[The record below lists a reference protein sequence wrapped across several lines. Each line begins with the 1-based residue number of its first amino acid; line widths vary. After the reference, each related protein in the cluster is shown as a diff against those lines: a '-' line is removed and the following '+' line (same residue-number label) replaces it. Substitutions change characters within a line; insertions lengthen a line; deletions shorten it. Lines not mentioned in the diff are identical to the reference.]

1 MEKLREII
9 KEKLAQEYPHLTEL
23 EDGTLEYEFYADYR
37 DTISDSTVKECMED
51 LDEGETP
58 YTKLVGQIASWYDD
72 EEWKCRAD
80 LTSEIM
86 DYLEDDEENYPE
98 GLSEAEKEAVGEI
111 IDELIVFKVPVEH
124 YLKQRVCVNIMVDT
138 GDGNYDYVCNHV
150 YPAYDG
156 RLENPIDD
164 EASIVWLA
172 STQGYSKE
180 RLAEALAEG
189 DMSNPNGFL
198 ESVRVE
204 VANEA
209 SHMNVLTF
217 LVEMDVERLMKLNEL
232 VELQSVD
239 GVHYDS
245 RENPDCGT
253 VTISK
258 NAEAGLYD
266 PWSGGGSCF
275 EIELEK
281 DVELPI
287 KFIRSALPDGGDGY
301 SIKSVYGMCRSAWKD
316 AVKSIEEPAKKSA

>member
-1 MEKLREII
+1 MEKLRAAV
-9 KEKLAQEYPHLTEL
+9 KEWLTNERHMDET
-23 EDGTLEYEFYADYR
+23 EDGMLEWEFYADYR
-37 DTISDSTVKECMED
+37 DTLSDSTVKECMED

-58 YTKLVGQIASWYDD
+58 MMKLVNKIIGWYSD
-72 EEWKCRAD
+72 EEWTVRND
-80 LTSEIM
+80 LVNELI
-86 DYLEDDEENYPE
+86 DFFNDDEENYPH
-98 GLSEAEKEAVGEI
+98 GLSSGEEETIGEI
-111 IDELIVFKVPVEH
+111 VDELICFKYPIDH
-124 YLKQRVCVNIMVDT
+124 YLKQSVCVNIMVDT

-245 RENPDCGT
+245 RENPDCG
-253 VTISK
+253 VILIGK
-258 NAEAGLYD
+258 DAETGLYD
-266 PWSGGGSCF
+266 PWNGGGSCF

-287 KFIRSALPDGGDGY
+287 KFIRSALPDGGDGH
-301 SIKSVYGMCRSAWKD
+301 SIKSVYGMCRSAWRD

>member
-1 MEKLREII
+1 MEKLRAVV
-9 KEKLAQEYPHLTEL
+9 KEWLKSERHLDETEN
-23 EDGTLEYEFYADYR
+23 GMLEYEFYADYR
-37 DTISDSTVKECMED
+37 DTLSDSTVKECMED
-51 LDEGETP
+51 LEEGETP
-58 YTKLVGQIASWYDD
+58 MMKLVNRITNWYEDA
-72 EEWKCRAD
+72 EFTARND
-80 LTSEIM
+80 LVNELV
-86 DYLEDDEENYPE
+86 DYFNDDEENYPH
-98 GLSEAEKEAVGEI
+98 GLSSGEEEAIGEI
-111 IDELIVFKVPVEH
+111 VDELICFKYPIDH
-124 YLKQRVCVNIMVDT
+124 YLKQGVCVNIMVDT

-156 RLENPIDD
+156 RLENSIDD

-172 STQGYSKE
+172 STQGYNKE

-217 LVEMDVERLMKLNEL
+217 LVEMDVEKLMKLNEL
-232 VELQSVD
+232 IELQSVD
-239 GVHYDS
+239 GIHYDS
-245 RENPDCGT
+245 RENPDCGMI
-253 VTISK
+253 TIGK
-258 NAEAGLYD
+258 NAETGLYD

-287 KFIRSALPDGGDGY
+287 KFIRSALPDGGDGH
-301 SIKSVYGMCRSAWKD
+301 SIKSVYGMCRSAWRD
-316 AVKSIEEPAKKSA
+316 AVKTIEEPAKKSA